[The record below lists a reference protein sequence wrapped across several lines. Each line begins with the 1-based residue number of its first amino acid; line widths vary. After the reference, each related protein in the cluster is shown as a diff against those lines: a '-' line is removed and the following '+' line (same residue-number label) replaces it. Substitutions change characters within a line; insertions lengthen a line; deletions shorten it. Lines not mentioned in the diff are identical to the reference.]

1 MASRRVPVVDMA
13 AVNAGDSVATAVA
26 LAACASRWF
35 SMAGTH
41 ISFRNQPSHVAVL
54 EGTAKAGLLAAAMD
68 LRDLLAQSPDGRQ
81 ALRDFG
87 FEPLLQNVEG
97 E

>member
-13 AVNAGDSVATAVA
+13 AVNAGDAAATAVA
-26 LAACASRWF
+26 VAACASRWC
-35 SMAGTH
+35 SMAGSH
-41 ISFRNQPSHVAVL
+41 ISFRNQPAHVAVL

-68 LRDLLAQSPDGRQ
+68 LRDLLAQSPSGRK
-81 ALRDFG
+81 ALSDFG